1 MSEGPPSQ
9 QLLTGLQE
17 RAAHAH
23 PAEEVEQRG
32 GWWLRHAPG
41 CAWWVGTALPHRD
54 DDPGE
59 LLWRVGGVE
68 QFYAARGAAAGFQIT
83 PGACPG
89 RLDIL
94 LAQRRYRRHSPISLQ
109 VAPTGR
115 VLERDATESGPPRV
129 RVEGRPT
136 SEWFEVWEAVTG
148 SAADPR
154 AEWDMLERVDRPSA
168 YVSAYEG
175 HDVVAVGRGVA
186 DTGWAGVFS
195 MATRPRHADEAPA
208 ATSSPRWSTGR
219 AHVTPTACSSK
230 WSAATSPLFICTS
243 RWASRSSAD
252 TTTGRHGDPPALTRS

>member
-17 RAAHAH
+17 RAPHAH

-32 GWWLRHAPG
+32 EWWLRHAPG

-195 MATRPRHADEAPA
+195 MATRPEARRRGAGRNVLA
-208 ATSSPRWSTGR
+208 ALVDWAGARD
-219 AHVTPTACSSK
+219 AHRMFLQVECGNVAALHLYEQMGFTELCRYHYR
-230 WSAATSPLFICTS
+230 SA
-243 RWASRSSAD
+243 R
-252 TTTGRHGDPPALTRS
+252 